1 MSNKFKDVRIKKNTC
16 YFFDNIINIKNF
28 NPNNTKIYEK
38 LYKNVLIYYIVH
50 VTIKHLKDVK
60 INTVNPSYLI
70 FSKKNGYCRDY

>member
-1 MSNKFKDVRIKKNTC
+1 MSNKFKDVRIKKNTY

-38 LYKNVLIYYIVH
+38 LYKNVLIYYIVY

-60 INTVNPSYLI
+60 LI
-70 FSKKNGYCRDY
+70 L